1 MAGPGA
7 RRRIRGGQADVIE
20 EMRLR
25 DLGVIAEATLP
36 MGPGFTAITGET
48 GAGKTM
54 VVTGLGLLL
63 GQRADSG
70 AVRSGAAQA
79 SVDGV
84 WIVPEAGTV
93 ADRVREAGG
102 ELEPLADGAAELLVG
117 RTLSAEGR
125 SRASVGGR
133 AAPAGVLA
141 DLADS
146 LVVVHG
152 QSDQLRLRSAV
163 AQRDALDRFGGAPV
177 AAALDVY
184 RAAYERARTI
194 GRELATLV
202 GDREA
207 RTREAEELRT
217 AIAEIE
223 QAEPVRGED
232 IELAQRAERLAHA
245 EELRL
250 AAATAHE
257 ALSGDEDAV
266 DAVALLAEARRA
278 LERGGDNDETLR
290 DLGEQAAEIGYRV
303 ADLAGALSG
312 YLADL
317 DESGPHELA
326 AVEDRRAVLGALM
339 RSHGSLDAAID
350 LLETGSA
357 RLLELDD
364 DGDRIARLTAEHDVA
379 THDLAAAADAL
390 TAARTSAAVDLG
402 DRVSAELR
410 DLAMPDAAVSV
421 AVTPG
426 AESAAGRD
434 DVAILLA
441 PHPGAEPRPVS
452 RGASGGELSRVMLA
466 IEVVI
471 AATDPVPTFVF
482 DEVDAGIGGAAA
494 IEVGRRLARLAESSQ
509 VIAVTH
515 LAQVAAFAT
524 NHLSVV
530 KANDGVV
537 TASSVRRLEGAER
550 EAEMARLLS
559 GLPDSDAAL
568 THARELL
575 GLATA

>member
-1 MAGPGA
+1 
-7 RRRIRGGQADVIE
+7 
-20 EMRLR
+20 MRLR

-36 MGPGFTAITGET
+36 IGPGFTAITGET

-70 AVRSGAAQA
+70 AVRAGAAQA

-84 WIVPEAGTV
+84 WIVPEHGAV

-102 ELEPLADGAAELLVG
+102 DLEPIGGGRAELLVG
-117 RTLSAEGR
+117 RSLSSEGR

-141 DLADS
+141 DLADE

-152 QSDQLRLRSAV
+152 QSDQLRLRTAA
-163 AQRDALDRFGGAPV
+163 AQRDALDRFGGPGLETAL
-177 AAALDVY
+177 AAY
-184 RAAYERARTI
+184 RATYERSRELS
-194 GRELATLV
+194 RELATLTD
-202 GDREA
+202 DRDVRA
-207 RTREAEELRT
+207 REAEQLRV

-223 QAEPVRGED
+223 QAAPQPGED
-232 IELAQRAERLAHA
+232 ADLSVRAERLANA
-245 EELRL
+245 EELR
-250 AAATAHE
+250 AAAAAAHDI
-257 ALSGDEDAV
+257 LSGDGDV
-266 DAVALLAEARRA
+266 PDVGILLAESRRA
-278 LERGGDNDETLR
+278 LERGHDPALDELAAQAA
-290 DLGEQAAEIGYRV
+290 DLGYRA
-303 ADLAGALSG
+303 ADLAQSLAV

-317 DESGPHELA
+317 DETGPHELA
-326 AVEDRRAVLGALM
+326 AVEDRRAVLGGLI
-339 RSHGSLDAAID
+339 RTHGSLDAAIE

-357 RLLELDD
+357 RLAELDD
-364 DGDRIARLTAEHDVA
+364 DGARIERLTQERD
-379 THDLAAAADAL
+379 AAASALDSDAEAL
-390 TAARTSAAVDLG
+390 TSARTAAASRLGAAVTE
-402 DRVSAELR
+402 ELHA
-410 DLAMPDAAVSV
+410 LAMPDARVVV

-426 AESAAGRD
+426 SESASGRD

-441 PHPGAEPRPVS
+441 PHTGAEPRPVAKS
-452 RGASGGELSRVMLA
+452 ASGGELSRVMLA

-471 AATDPVPTFVF
+471 AAVDPVPTFVF

-494 IEVGRRLARLAESSQ
+494 IEVGRRLARLARSSQ

-515 LAQVAAFAT
+515 LAQVAAFAN

-530 KANDGVV
+530 KASDGSV
-537 TASSVRRLEGAER
+537 TASDVRRLDGTDR

-559 GLPDSDAAL
+559 GMPDSDAAL

-575 GLATA
+575 GLRAQSD